1 MKTETNVIG
10 VYMVEG
16 QTNVHLIEL
25 DIKAKHIDIEICE
38 FTQRQNG
45 VDRLDWQTPWD
56 EKYLNAEGTEITGD
70 WLEVPKD
77 TTETTRLAFFLH
89 FIDFDNPLT
98 TPFGEI
104 DLKQPEPMPNRL
116 SSIIEYEQPN

>member
-10 VYMVEG
+10 VYKVEG

-25 DIKAKHIDIEICE
+25 DIKAKHTDIEIGE

-70 WLEVPKD
+70 WLEVPND

-98 TPFGEI
+98 TPFGE
-104 DLKQPEPMPNRL
+104 KQPEPMPNRL

>member
-10 VYMVEG
+10 VYTVEG

-25 DIKAKHIDIEICE
+25 DIKAKHTDIDIGE
-38 FTQRQNG
+38 FTQRQRG
-45 VDRLDWQTPWD
+45 VDQLDWQAPWD
-56 EKYLNAEGTEITGD
+56 EKYLNREGTEITGD

-77 TTETTRLAFFLH
+77 KTENTRIVFFLH
-89 FIDFDNPLT
+89 FIDFDKPLT

-104 DLKQPEPMPNRL
+104 DLKIPEPMPNRL
-116 SSIIEYEQPN
+116 SSIIEYEKPS